1 MYLVGIDVGGT
12 FTDLTAVD
20 MATGRAVVTKVPSR
34 PRNEAAAVLAGLE
47 ALGIASADVRR
58 LVHGTTVGTN
68 AVLERRGARVALLT
82 TAGFRDLIEIGRT
95 KRNIPA
101 LFIPTFVRPKPVVER
116 KDRFEVQERLGPD
129 GAVLVPL
136 DRASVERGVDA
147 ALAAPAEAIAV
158 CLLHAYLNPAHEHA
172 VADAV
177 KGRAPGVPVSC
188 SADVVAEYREFERFS
203 TTVLNAYLQPL
214 MEGYLTSLE
223 ERLLATGYTHGVLT
237 VASSG
242 GMMTTDTARR
252 LPIKTIFSGPA
263 GGVSQACF
271 VGAAAGVRDFIT
283 YDMGGTSTDVCLVR
297 ELQPLTT
304 ADAMVGAFPVKV
316 SQIDMHT
323 VGAGGGSI
331 AWLEPDGGLAVGP
344 RSAGAVPGPAA
355 YGLGGAEP
363 TVTDANVVLGR
374 IGAAR
379 RLGGSIAIDSE
390 RARAVVAGLA
400 ARLPRPLGVEA
411 LAEGIVTIAVARMTS
426 AIREISIQ
434 RGHDPRDFTLIAFG
448 GAGPMHALA
457 MADEIGIPRVLV
469 PRHPGNFSALG
480 LLAADIKHDD
490 VRTRVGLLGER
501 LPALH
506 AAFAEME
513 TAARQQLEREGFA
526 PERQRLLRSL
536 DLRYRGQAFELNI
549 ALRGAAEGEPSAF
562 ESEVPAL
569 RGAAEGEP
577 SAFDS
582 AVPPVTEVETRF
594 HRQHRETYGHANPA
608 AAVELVN
615 ARLTAYGLVPKP
627 APERRAPAGAALE
640 TALVERRPVWFGGRA
655 HACPVW
661 DRDRLPGDATIVGP
675 AIVEEFGATTVV
687 PPGWRGTVDDQGNLR
702 FERERTTPH
711 PALSPGGGEREAGA

>member
-1 MYLVGIDVGGT
+1 VYIVGIDVGGT

-20 MATGRAVVTKVPSR
+20 ATTGRVVVTKVPSR
-34 PRNEAAAVLAGLE
+34 PRHEAAAVLAGLE
-47 ALGIASADVRR
+47 ALGIASGDVRR

-101 LFIPTFVRPKPVVER
+101 LFIPTFTRPKPVVER
-116 KDRFEVQERLGPD
+116 KDRFEVTERLGPD
-129 GAVLVPL
+129 GTVLVPL
-136 DRASVERGVDA
+136 DPASIERALDA
-147 ALAAPAEAIAV
+147 VLGAPAEAVAV

-177 KGRAPGVPVSC
+177 KGRAPGLPVSC

-223 ERLLATGYTHGVLT
+223 ERLLATGYVHGVLT

-271 VGAAAGVRDFIT
+271 VGAAAGIRDFIT

-297 ELQPLTT
+297 DLQPLMT

-316 SQIDMHT
+316 SQIDMHS

-331 AWLEPDGGLAVGP
+331 AWLDVDGSLAVGP
-344 RSAGAVPGPAA
+344 RSAGASPGPAA
-355 YGLGGAEP
+355 YGLGAIEP
-363 TVTDANVVLGR
+363 AVTDANVVLGR
-374 IGAAR
+374 IGTRR
-379 RLGGSIAIDSE
+379 RLGGSISIDVE
-390 RARAVVAGLA
+390 RARTAVAALA
-400 ARLPRPLGVEA
+400 ARMERPLGVEA

-490 VRTRVGLLGER
+490 VRTRVGLLRER
-501 LPALH
+501 LPALRD
-506 AAFAEME
+506 AFAEME

-526 PERQRLLRSL
+526 PEQQKLLRSL
-536 DLRYRGQAFELNI
+536 DLRYRGQAFELN
-549 ALRGAAEGEPSAF
+549 LPVGRGAAEGEPSALQ
-562 ESEVPAL
+562 EIEL
-569 RGAAEGEP
+569 N
-577 SAFDS
+577 
-582 AVPPVTEVETRF
+582 F
-594 HRQHRETYGHANPA
+594 HRHHREIYGHSNPQA
-608 AAVELVN
+608 AIELVN

-627 APERRAPAGAALE
+627 AAERHTASGATLE
-640 TALVERRPVWFGGRA
+640 GALVERRSVWFGGQA
-655 HACPVW
+655 HDCPVW
-661 DRDRLPGDATIVGP
+661 DRDRLPEGAQVRGP

-687 PPGWRGTVDDQGNLR
+687 TPGWRGTLDGHGNLR
-702 FERERTTPH
+702 FEREAR
-711 PALSPGGGEREAGA
+711 A